1 MRRGASL
8 VLGLVLLLPG
18 IAAAQPL
25 TPRRGLPDDAG
36 YAQRQLDLLGPE
48 HLLREA
54 LRVTRARWYDRP
66 ARDDAARWEALRAR
80 WSPEA
85 AAARTPAALHE
96 VVNRMLGEL
105 GVSHLALVERDVY
118 ERELAGEFRA
128 APSLRLGAELI
139 LLDGRLFLDGV
150 NHGGPADAAGLRE
163 GDEVVTIDGAPA
175 LGGAPARPEVHVALD
190 PAGHDPGLPGPPG
203 YFLRPPGDTV
213 TLGVRRA
220 AGGPVEA
227 VVVPLRASSMV
238 EAVSASARVVEV
250 DGRRVGVIR
259 LWHFMTMQVAQRLEE
274 ALDGPLAAADAL
286 VLDVRGR
293 GGQDAV
299 VRRVLALFHGRRA
312 RWDRPVVVLTS
323 EGTRSAKEIFAYH
336 WKRAERGPVV
346 GERTQGACLGC
357 TFTQLSDGSILMV
370 PVVDVRR
377 LTGGEQLE
385 GRGVEPDVAVGQ
397 LPLPYRAGRD
407 AILEAGLREAA
418 ARAAPEPARSF

>member
-1 MRRGASL
+1 MRRSPPL
-8 VLGLVLLLPG
+8 VLALLLLLLPG

-25 TPRRGLPDDAG
+25 TARRGLPQDEG

-54 LRVTRARWYDRP
+54 LRVTRGRYYDRA
-66 ARDDAARWEALRAR
+66 ARDDEARWEALRAR

-85 AAARTPAALHE
+85 AGARSPAALYE

-105 GVSHLALVERDVY
+105 GVSHLALLERAVY

-128 APSLRLGAELI
+128 VPSVRLGAELV

-150 NHGGPADAAGLRE
+150 THGSPADAAGLRD
-163 GDEVVTIDGAPA
+163 GDEVVTIDGLLA
-175 LGGAPARPEVHVALD
+175 LGHASLEG
-190 PAGHDPGLPGPPG
+190 AGHDPGLPGPPG
-203 YFLRPPGDTV
+203 FFLRPPGDLV
-213 TLGVRRA
+213 TLGVREA
-220 AGGPVEA
+220 ADAEVTPVEVA
-227 VVVPLRASSMV
+227 LRPTSMV
-238 EAVSASARVVEV
+238 DAVRASARVVEV

-259 LWHFMTMQVAQRLEE
+259 LWHFMTMAVAERLEE
-274 ALDGPLAAADAL
+274 ALSGPLSSVDAL

-293 GGQDAV
+293 GGHDAV
-299 VRRVLALFHGRRA
+299 VRRVLGLFHGRRA

-336 WKRAERGPVV
+336 WKRAARGPVV

-377 LTGGEQLE
+377 LTGGEVLE
-385 GRGVEPDVAVGQ
+385 GRGVEPDVLVRQ
-397 LPLPYRAGRD
+397 LPLPFRGGRD

-418 ARAAPEPARSF
+418 TLAAPEPARSF